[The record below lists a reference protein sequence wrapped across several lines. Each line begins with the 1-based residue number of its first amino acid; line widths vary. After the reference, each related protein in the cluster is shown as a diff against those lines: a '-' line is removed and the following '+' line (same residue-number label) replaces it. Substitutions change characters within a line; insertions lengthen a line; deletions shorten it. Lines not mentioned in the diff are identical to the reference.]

1 MRVDPFVYGKLIA
14 IENLLLGLSI
24 RACDMK
30 VDQIEYFQKHMA
42 EESKRLREWD
52 PGKVDDPDAL
62 VTVIAELILEGQP
75 VETIHEVMKG
85 AESTYGKIN
94 EGLIGYLESR
104 KEEDVKE

>member
-1 MRVDPFVYGKLIA
+1 MKVDSFVFGKLIA

-30 VDQIEYFQKHMA
+30 VDQIKYFQKRMA
-42 EESKRLREWD
+42 EETKRLREWE
-52 PGKVDDPDAL
+52 PNKVDDPEAL

-104 KEEDVKE
+104 KDEETKV

>member
-1 MRVDPFVYGKLIA
+1 
-14 IENLLLGLSI
+14 
-24 RACDMK
+24 
-30 VDQIEYFQKHMA
+30 
-42 EESKRLREWD
+42 
-52 PGKVDDPDAL
+52 L